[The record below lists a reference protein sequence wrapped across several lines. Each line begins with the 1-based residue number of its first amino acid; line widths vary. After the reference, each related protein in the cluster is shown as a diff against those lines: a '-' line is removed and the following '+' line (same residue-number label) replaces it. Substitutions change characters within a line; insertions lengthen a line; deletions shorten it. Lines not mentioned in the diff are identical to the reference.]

1 MRRITLTI
9 ILLLS
14 STAATNVDAAS
25 YQKTDGSIVDSIQF
39 YYGGDHWYSGDNLG
53 PGAVLYGAE
62 LLEAD
67 LSYADLTSAV
77 LSDADLGGVDLSYA
91 DLTNAD
97 LNYADLRTAY
107 LYGADL
113 TGADLQYADLVYADF
128 DNANLSGANFSAVS
142 YFDES
147 TWSNAYYYPDNEPH
161 WSGSGM
167 DVAWR
172 TSVGILALAPT
183 TAVPEPRAILL
194 ALIGLA
200 LLPRKRR
207 R

>member
-1 MRRITLTI
+1 MHRITLTI
-9 ILLLS
+9 ILLFS
-14 STAATNVDAAS
+14 ATTVDAAS

-39 YYGGDHWYSGDNLG
+39 YYGGDHWYSGDNLE

-67 LSYADLTSAV
+67 LSYADLTGAV

-91 DLTNAD
+91 DLVDAD
-97 LNYADLRTAY
+97 LVWADLRTAY

-128 DNANLSGANFSAVS
+128 DNANLSGANFTAVS

-147 TWSNAYYYPDNEPH
+147 TWSNAYYYTDNEPH

-183 TAVPEPRAILL
+183 NAVPEPSTLLL